1 MIDPNWVE
9 EVDALEAHEYVL
21 SLDGGASGIRDRNL
35 LLSALARPQQ
45 HFAYATSPDIIE
57 LAATLTTRIVKNHP
71 FVDGNKRTGFMLG
84 VLFLEINGLRLN
96 ASEQAATAAVLALAA
111 SEIGEAE
118 YADFLRQSTTPSTPA
133 QTPPPGA

>member
-57 LAATLTTRIVKNHP
+57 LAATLTTGIVKNHP

-118 YADFLRQSTTPSTPA
+118 YADFLRQSTKIGRA
-133 QTPPPGA
+133 HV